1 MELRSIELKECRK
14 RRLEAIKTKW
24 QNQMI
29 TFEQAVIPLFQQR
42 NFDEISTLSQNKRFI
57 EEKVKRLDAF
67 IMKWYE

>member
-24 QNQMI
+24 QDQMV
-29 TFEQAVIPLFQQR
+29 TFEQAVIPLFKQED
-42 NFDEISTLSQNKRFI
+42 FEGISSLSQNKRII

-67 IMKWYE
+67 FLKWYE